1 LLAVIAAR
9 TWLYAREAEHAARL
23 AQARA
28 DMAEDEARHQQEIV
42 DTFADG
48 LDLALFLCD
57 SSGSI
62 LFANE
67 RATAIFRYPDPG
79 GRSILAVTL
88 SSEVERLALAA
99 LADNQ
104 TVHQEVAFH
113 YPDERTGIVRAW
125 PDRTNLGRV
134 FLSILDVTELR
145 RLERV
150 RRDFV
155 ANVSHELRTPITMIR
170 AMAETL
176 EDDHGADPELS
187 ERYLGRIISEV
198 DRLTHVIADLLTLST
213 AESGTAER
221 RKCDLVEIARTV
233 SGQFQEHF
241 DEKDI
246 ELQVDTPERM
256 LILANPP
263 QITQVMMNLVENALN
278 YSDEGR
284 VLVAVTEQNG
294 YAVASVE
301 DSGIGIASDQVS
313 RIFERF
319 YRVDSARSRAPG
331 TGLGLSI
338 VKHIVES
345 HAGTVEVDSDLNRG
359 SKFTIRLPLA

>member
-1 LLAVIAAR
+1 
-9 TWLYAREAEHAARL
+9 
-23 AQARA
+23 
-28 DMAEDEARHQQEIV
+28 MAEDESRHQQEIV

-57 SSGSI
+57 SKGSV

-67 RATAIFRYPDPG
+67 RATTVFRYPDPS

-88 SSEVERLALAA
+88 SSDVERLALSA
-99 LADNQ
+99 LAEDQ
-104 TVHQEVAFH
+104 TVQQEVTFH

-176 EDDHGADPELS
+176 QDDRGADPELAD
-187 ERYLGRIISEV
+187 RYLGRIVSEV
-198 DRLTHVIADLLTLST
+198 DRLTHVISDLLTLST

-221 RKCDLVEIARTV
+221 RSCDLVEIVRAV
-233 SGQFQEHF
+233 LGQFQERF
-241 DEKDI
+241 DEKGL
-246 ELQVDTPERM
+246 ELRTKLPERVFV
-256 LILANPP
+256 LANPP
-263 QITQVMMNLVENALN
+263 QITQVLMNLVENALN
-278 YSDEGR
+278 YTTDGH
-284 VLVAVTEQNG
+284 VLVTVGEEKGFAT
-294 YAVASVE
+294 ATVE
-301 DSGIGIASDQVS
+301 DTGIGIASDQVS

-319 YRVDSARSRAPG
+319 YRVDSARARAPG

-345 HAGTVEVDSDLNRG
+345 HGGTVELESDFNRG
-359 SKFTIRLPLA
+359 SKFTIKLPLAKELEPPSH